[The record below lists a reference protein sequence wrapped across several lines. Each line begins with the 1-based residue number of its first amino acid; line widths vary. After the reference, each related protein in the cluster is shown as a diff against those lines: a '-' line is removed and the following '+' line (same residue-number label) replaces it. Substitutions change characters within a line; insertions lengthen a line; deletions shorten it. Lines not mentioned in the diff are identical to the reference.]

1 MEEVKTEELR
11 IFHSDEVIRDHEIVD
26 AIEKGMALAADSTYI
41 NRLLEKAISCVG
53 LTHQEAAVLL
63 HVRDE
68 GIWSRIFAAAKEI
81 KEKIYGKR
89 IVIFAPLYVSNYC
102 VNNCDYCGYKHS
114 NTDFKR
120 RKLTMEEL
128 EKEVEVLQSLG
139 HKRIALEVGEDP
151 KNCSMEYIL
160 ECIHKIYSVKVN
172 NGSIRRINVNIAA
185 TTVEDY
191 RKLRDAEIGTYIL
204 FQESYHKPTYEKHHP
219 QGPKHDYNW
228 HTTAMHRAMQGG
240 IDDVGVGVL
249 YGLYDYKFETIAM
262 LMHAEHLE
270 ESFGVGPHTVS
281 VPRIRAAEGVNLET
295 YPHLVS
301 DEQFKQIVAVLRLAV
316 PYAGMILST
325 REESGFRDE
334 VLALGVSQVSAGSC
348 TGVGGYVEEYRLKN
362 QDEKP
367 QFEIGDHRS
376 PMEIVKSLC
385 EGGYLP
391 SYCTA
396 CYREGRTGDRFMRL
410 AKSGQIQNVCEPNAL
425 LTFKEFLLDYGDEE
439 TKELG
444 SRVIE
449 ESLKAIPKEA
459 ARKAAVARMER
470 IVAGERDLR
479 F

>member
-11 IFHSDEVIRDHEIVD
+11 VFHADEVIRDHEIVD
-26 AIEKGMALAADSTYI
+26 AIEKGKALAADHTYI
-41 NRLLEKAISCVG
+41 NGLLDKARSCTG

-151 KNCSMEYIL
+151 KNCSMDYIL
-160 ECIHKIYSVKVN
+160 ECIRKIYSVKVN

-191 RKLRDAEIGTYIL
+191 EKLRDAEIGTYIL

-249 YGLYDYKFETIAM
+249 YGLYEYKYETIAM

-281 VPRIRAAEGVNLET
+281 VPRMRAAEGVNLET
-295 YPHLVS
+295 YPHLVT
-301 DEQFKQIVAVLRLAV
+301 DEEFKQIVAVLRLAV

-334 VLALGVSQVSAGSC
+334 VLALGVSQISAGSC
-348 TGVGGYVEEYRLKN
+348 TGVGGYVEEYRLHN

-439 TKELG
+439 AKELG

-449 ESLKAIPKEA
+449 ESLKGIPKEA
-459 ARKAAVARMER
+459 ARKAAASRMER
-470 IVAGERDLR
+470 IEAGERDLR

>member
-1 MEEVKTEELR
+1 MEQFNQDELKT
-11 IFHSDEVIRDHEIVD
+11 FYAKDVIRDDEIIA
-26 AIEKGMALAADSTYI
+26 AIEGGQRLAQDRSYI
-41 NRLLEKAISCVG
+41 EQLLEKARTCIG

-63 HVRDE
+63 HVQE
-68 GIWSRIFAAAKEI
+68 PEIWQDIFTAAKEI

-102 VNNCDYCGYKHS
+102 VNNCDYCGYKSS

-120 RKLTMEEL
+120 RKLTMDEL

-139 HKRIALEVGEDP
+139 HKRLALEVGEDP
-151 KNCSMEYIL
+151 KNCSIEYVL

-185 TTVEDY
+185 TTVDDY
-191 RKLRDAEIGTYIL
+191 RKLRDADIGTYIL
-204 FQESYHKPTYEKHHP
+204 FQETYHKPTYEKHHP
-219 QGPKHDYNW
+219 QGPKRDYNW

-249 YGLYDYKFETIAM
+249 YGLYDYKYETLAM

-270 ESFGVGPHTVS
+270 ASFGVGPHTVS
-281 VPRIRAAEGVNLET
+281 VPRMRAAEGVDLQT
-295 YPHLVS
+295 YPHLVT
-301 DEQFKQIVAVLRLAV
+301 DAQFKQIVAILRLAV

-325 REESGFRDE
+325 REEADFRDE

-348 TGVGGYVEEYRLKN
+348 TGVGGYVEEYRLHN
-362 QDEKP
+362 QEEKP

-376 PMEIVKSLC
+376 TMEIVKSLC
-385 EGGYLP
+385 KGGYLP

-410 AKSGQIQNVCEPNAL
+410 AKTGQIQNVCEPNAL
-425 LTFKEFLLDYGDEE
+425 MTFKEFLIDYGDAEA
-439 TKELG
+439 KELG
-444 SRVIE
+444 ERLIE
-449 ESLKAIPKEA
+449 ESLNSIPKEA
-459 ARKAAVARMER
+459 AKKATINRMER
-470 IVAGERDLR
+470 IEAGERDLR

>member
-1 MEEVKTEELR
+1 MEKLKQEDLR
-11 IFHSDEVIRDHEIVD
+11 QFDAKDVIRDDEIIA
-26 AIEKGMALAADSTYI
+26 AIQAGQGLAEDRSYI
-41 NRLLEKAISCVG
+41 EQLLAKARACKG

-63 HVRDE
+63 HVE
-68 GIWSRIFAAAKEI
+68 EPAIWQDIFAAAKEI

-102 VNNCDYCGYKHS
+102 VNNCDYCGYKSS
-114 NTDFKR
+114 NKDFKR

-139 HKRIALEVGEDP
+139 HKRLALEVGEDP
-151 KNCSMEYIL
+151 KNCSIDYVL
-160 ECIHKIYSVKVN
+160 ECIRKIYSVKVN

-204 FQESYHKPTYEKHHP
+204 FQETYHKPTYEKHHP
-219 QGPKHDYNW
+219 QGPKRDYNW

-249 YGLYDYKFETIAM
+249 YGLYDYKYETLAM

-281 VPRIRAAEGVNLET
+281 VPRMRAAEGVDLQT
-295 YPHLVS
+295 YPHLVN
-301 DEQFKQIVAVLRLAV
+301 DEQFKQIVAILRLAV

-325 REESGFRDE
+325 REEAGFRDE

-348 TGVGGYVEEYRLKN
+348 TGVGGYVEEYQLHN
-362 QDEKP
+362 HEEKP

-376 PMEIVKSLC
+376 TMEIVKSLC
-385 EGGYLP
+385 KGGYLP

-410 AKSGQIQNVCEPNAL
+410 AKTGQIQNVCEPNAL
-425 LTFKEFLLDYGDEE
+425 LTFKEFLIDYGDEE
-439 TKELG
+439 AVALGEEL
-444 SRVIE
+444 IE
-449 ESLKAIPKEA
+449 NSLKSIPKEA
-459 ARKAAVARMER
+459 ARKATVSRIER
-470 IVAGERDLR
+470 IKAGERDLR